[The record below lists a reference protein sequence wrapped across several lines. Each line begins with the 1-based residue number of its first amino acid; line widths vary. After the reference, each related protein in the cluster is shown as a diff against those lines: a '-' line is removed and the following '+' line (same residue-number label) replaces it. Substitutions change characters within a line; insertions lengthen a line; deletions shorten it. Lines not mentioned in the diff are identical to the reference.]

1 MCDLFLSNWHWAS
14 TSFTRRALFIVV
26 ISLLQR
32 VREFCWLEID
42 LYPGNIMF
50 STTGL
55 TESEITSQLRVA
67 MFCPVRWR
75 GGVHVDDSAPEFLI
89 TPQMPSSKLRDKVLL
104 APKVMIGD
112 LGQGRCFHFQYCLFV
127 FLYWRIIPATW
138 KEKYD
143 KPIATPIPFRAPELI
158 NKSPWDASVD
168 IWALGCL
175 VSRNLHQTYSL
186 I

>member
-14 TSFTRRALFIVV
+14 TSFTRRALLIVV

-32 VREFCWLEID
+32 VRKFCWLEID
-42 LYPGNIMF
+42 LYPGNITF
-50 STTGL
+50 STSGL

-67 MFCPVRWR
+67 IFCPVRWDR
-75 GGVHVDDSAPEFLI
+75 GVQVDDSAPEFLI
-89 TPQMPSSKLRDKVLL
+89 TPQMLSSKLRDKVLL

-127 FLYWRIIPATW
+127 FLYWCIIPAAW